1 MGRFLSMEV
10 VVKPYLFLRQAL
22 GAKEINLDLPKETNV
37 QELLKVLRLDY
48 GLPENFKTAVGSL
61 KLLDGYIPVG
71 LLILVNGHNIRQL
84 QGLDTILA
92 DGDIIS
98 LFPPAAG
105 G

>member
-1 MGRFLSMEV
+1 MEV
-10 VVKPYLFLRQAL
+10 IVKPYLFLRQAL
-22 GAKEINLDLPKETNV
+22 GAKEIFLDLPEGSKV
-37 QELLKVLRLDY
+37 QKLLNVLRQDY
-48 GLPENFKTAVGSL
+48 GLPENFKTAGGSL
-61 KLLDGYIPVG
+61 KLLDGDIPIG
-71 LLILVNGHNIRQL
+71 LLVLVNGHNIRQL

>member
-1 MGRFLSMEV
+1 MEV

-37 QELLKVLRLDY
+37 QELLKILRLDY
-48 GLPENFKTAVGSL
+48 GLPENFITAVGSL
-61 KLLDGYIPVG
+61 KLLDGDIPVG
-71 LLILVNGHNIRQL
+71 LLVLVNGHIIRQL

>member
-1 MGRFLSMEV
+1 MKV
-10 VVKPYLFLRQAL
+10 IVKPYLFLRQAL
-22 GAKEINLDLPKETNV
+22 GAKGINLDLPKETNV

-61 KLLDGYIPVG
+61 KLLDGDMPVG
-71 LLILVNGHNIRQL
+71 LLVLVNGHNIRQL